1 MARFWYVDVEDVMD
15 IPLYNDIYLDFRS
28 KLLGPVFS
36 TDEIFAIMARNLPPL
51 AKNANIGLIH
61 CSFYAPVSQ
70 FAPNGISGEFTA
82 YHDKEKLPTRP
93 ATPDFSETMTTGEQG
108 SFTFQAHP
116 IEGHTFTDFERK
128 FVQLLSWDFFILS
141 GRARLM
147 GNTRKVAISDGM
159 TGAYNQAGIF
169 AFTQQFIRENLKD
182 YTAFFINLKNF
193 KYINKSLGNNM
204 GDLALR
210 TFVKQ
215 ILLFLDKTELVARLG
230 GDNFFILT
238 KKERQN
244 EFIEKFKVTELSM
257 SQGPKPVDI
266 RIQARMGVYP
276 IEENVIVGDALN
288 NASTAM
294 MAARAIK
301 NRDVVFFTKEM
312 QIQSIHQREISSE
325 FHNALRNREL
335 VVFYQPKVSLT
346 DKRMNGAEALVRW
359 VRHKTIVPPMD
370 FIPILEREGSIC
382 ELDFYV
388 FETACNDLH
397 EWIKA
402 GIDPVRISSNFSKLH
417 LRNQD
422 FADRILGILK
432 KYELD
437 GKYIEV
443 ELTEVSDFDDS
454 IAMQKF
460 IDIMRKNNIGVAIDD
475 FGTGYSTLNVLKDYN
490 ISVVKIDKSLLNNI
504 GKANSHDEIILRNVV
519 KMARELDKDVI
530 AEGVETQEQADY
542 LEGINCGS
550 AQGFL
555 FDKPLVRDDFQKRL
569 IGEVVY

>member
-1 MARFWYVDVEDVMD
+1 MD

-36 TDEIFAIMARNLPPL
+36 TDEIFALMSRHLPLL
-51 AKNANIGLIH
+51 AQSTHIGVVH

-70 FAPNGISGEFTA
+70 FAPNGISGDFTA
-82 YHDKEKLPTRP
+82 YHDKKNLPTIP

-116 IEGHTFTDFERK
+116 IEGHSFTEQERK
-128 FVQLLSWDFFILS
+128 FVQLLSWDFFILT

-193 KYINKSLGNNM
+193 KYINKSMGNQM

-215 ILLFLDKTELVARLG
+215 ILLFLDKTELIARLG
-230 GDNFFILT
+230 GDNFFVLT
-238 KKERQN
+238 KKNRQK
-244 EFIEKFKVTELSM
+244 EFIDKFKITELNL
-257 SQGPKPVDI
+257 SQGPKPVDV
-266 RIQARMGVYP
+266 RIQTRIGVYP

-294 MAARAIK
+294 MAARVIK

-325 FHNALRNREL
+325 FHNALWNREL
-335 VVFYQPKVSLT
+335 VVFYQPKIDLT
-346 DKRMNGAEALVRW
+346 DKHINGAEALARW

-370 FIPILEREGSIC
+370 FIPVLEREGSIC

-388 FETACNDLH
+388 FETACNDIH

-402 GIDPVRISSNFSKLH
+402 GIEPVRISSNFSKLH
-417 LRNQD
+417 LRNED
-422 FADRILGILK
+422 FADRILGILH

-443 ELTEVSDFDDS
+443 ELTEVSDFDDTV
-454 IAMQKF
+454 AMKKF
-460 IDIMRKNNIGVAIDD
+460 IDIMRQNDIGVAIDD

-504 GKANSHDEIILRNVV
+504 GKTNSHDEVILRNVV
-519 KMARELDKDVI
+519 KMARELSKDVI
-530 AEGVETQEQADY
+530 AEGVESQEQADY
-542 LEGINCGS
+542 LKGINCRS

-569 IGEVVY
+569 TGEVVY

>member
-1 MARFWYVDVEDVMD
+1 MD

-36 TDEIFAIMARNLPPL
+36 TDEIFALMSRHLPLL
-51 AKNANIGLIH
+51 AQSTHIGLVR

-70 FAPNGISGEFTA
+70 FAPNGISGDFTA
-82 YHDKEKLPTRP
+82 YHDKKNLPTIP

-116 IEGHTFTDFERK
+116 IEGHSFTEQERK
-128 FVQLLSWDFFILS
+128 FVQLLSWDFFILT

-193 KYINKSLGNNM
+193 KYINKSMGNQM

-215 ILLFLDKTELVARLG
+215 ILLFLDKTELIARLG
-230 GDNFFILT
+230 GDNFFVLT
-238 KKERQN
+238 KKNRQK
-244 EFIEKFKVTELSM
+244 EFIDKFKITELNL
-257 SQGPKPVDI
+257 SQGPKPVDV
-266 RIQARMGVYP
+266 RIQTRIGVYP

-294 MAARAIK
+294 MAARVIK

-335 VVFYQPKVSLT
+335 VVFYQPKIDLT
-346 DKRMNGAEALVRW
+346 DKHINGAEALARW

-370 FIPILEREGSIC
+370 FIPVLEREGSIC

-388 FETACNDLH
+388 FETACNDIH

-402 GIDPVRISSNFSKLH
+402 GIEPVRISSNFSKLH
-417 LRNQD
+417 LRNED
-422 FADRILGILK
+422 FADRILEILH

-443 ELTEVSDFDDS
+443 KLTEVSDFDDTV
-454 IAMQKF
+454 AMKKF
-460 IDIMRKNNIGVAIDD
+460 IDIMRQNDIGVAIDD

-504 GKANSHDEIILRNVV
+504 GKANSHDEVILRNVV
-519 KMARELDKDVI
+519 KMARELSKDVI
-530 AEGVETQEQADY
+530 AEGVESQEQADY
-542 LEGINCGS
+542 LKGINCRS

-569 IGEVVY
+569 TGEVVY

>member
-1 MARFWYVDVEDVMD
+1 MD

-36 TDEIFAIMARNLPPL
+36 TDEIFALMSRHLPLL
-51 AKNANIGLIH
+51 AQSTHIGLVH

-70 FAPNGISGEFTA
+70 FAPNGISGDFTA
-82 YHDKEKLPTRP
+82 YHDKKNLPTIP

-116 IEGHTFTDFERK
+116 IEGHSFTEQERK
-128 FVQLLSWDFFILS
+128 FVQLLSWDFFILT

-193 KYINKSLGNNM
+193 KYINKSMGNQM

-215 ILLFLDKTELVARLG
+215 ILLFLDKTELIARLG
-230 GDNFFILT
+230 GDNFFVLT
-238 KKERQN
+238 KKNRQK
-244 EFIEKFKVTELSM
+244 EFIDKFKITELNL
-257 SQGPKPVDI
+257 SQGPKPVDV
-266 RIQARMGVYP
+266 RIQTRIGVYP

-294 MAARAIK
+294 MAARVIK

-335 VVFYQPKVSLT
+335 VVFYQPKIDLT
-346 DKRMNGAEALVRW
+346 DKHINGAEALARW

-370 FIPILEREGSIC
+370 FIPVLEREGSIC

-388 FETACNDLH
+388 FETACNDIH

-402 GIDPVRISSNFSKLH
+402 GIEPVRISSNFSKLH
-417 LRNQD
+417 LRNED
-422 FADRILGILK
+422 FADRILGILH

-443 ELTEVSDFDDS
+443 ELTEVSDFDDTV
-454 IAMQKF
+454 AMKKF
-460 IDIMRKNNIGVAIDD
+460 IDIMRQNDIGVAIDD

-504 GKANSHDEIILRNVV
+504 GKANSHDEVILRNVV
-519 KMARELDKDVI
+519 KMARELSKDVI
-530 AEGVETQEQADY
+530 AEGVESQEQADY
-542 LEGINCGS
+542 LKGINCRS

-569 IGEVVY
+569 TGEVVY

>member
-1 MARFWYVDVEDVMD
+1 MD

-36 TDEIFAIMARNLPPL
+36 TDEIFALMSRHLPLL
-51 AKNANIGLIH
+51 AQSTHIGLVH

-70 FAPNGISGEFTA
+70 FAPNGISGDFTA
-82 YHDKEKLPTRP
+82 YHDKKNLPTIP

-116 IEGHTFTDFERK
+116 IEGHSFTEQERK
-128 FVQLLSWDFFILS
+128 FVQLLSWDFFILT

-193 KYINKSLGNNM
+193 KYINKSMGNQM

-215 ILLFLDKTELVARLG
+215 ILLFLDKTELIARLG
-230 GDNFFILT
+230 GDNFFVLT
-238 KKERQN
+238 KKDRQK
-244 EFIEKFKVTELSM
+244 EFIDKFKITELNL
-257 SQGPKPVDI
+257 SQGPKPVDV
-266 RIQARMGVYP
+266 RIQTRIGVYP

-294 MAARAIK
+294 MAARVIK

-335 VVFYQPKVSLT
+335 VVFYQPKIDLT
-346 DKRMNGAEALVRW
+346 DKHINGAEALARW

-370 FIPILEREGSIC
+370 FIPVLEREGSIC

-388 FETACNDLH
+388 FETACNDIH

-402 GIDPVRISSNFSKLH
+402 GIEPVRISSNFSKLH
-417 LRNQD
+417 LRNED
-422 FADRILGILK
+422 FADRILEILH

-443 ELTEVSDFDDS
+443 ELTEVSDFDDTV
-454 IAMQKF
+454 AMKKF
-460 IDIMRKNNIGVAIDD
+460 IDIMRQNDIGVAIDD

-504 GKANSHDEIILRNVV
+504 GKTNSHDEVILRNVV
-519 KMARELDKDVI
+519 KMARELSKDVI
-530 AEGVETQEQADY
+530 AEGVESQEQADY
-542 LEGINCGS
+542 LKGINCRS

-569 IGEVVY
+569 TGEVVY

>member
-1 MARFWYVDVEDVMD
+1 MD
-15 IPLYNDIYLDFRS
+15 IPLYNDMYLDFRS

-36 TDEIFAIMARNLPPL
+36 TDEIFAIMARHIPPI

-61 CSFYAPVSQ
+61 CMFYAPVSQ

-82 YHDKEKLPTRP
+82 YHDKEALPTRP
-93 ATPDFSETMTTGEQG
+93 AIPDFSETMTTGEQG

-141 GRARLM
+141 GRARLI

-193 KYINKSLGNNM
+193 KYVNKSMGNQM
-204 GDLALR
+204 GDHALR

-215 ILLFLDKTELVARLG
+215 ILLFLDKTELIARLG
-230 GDNFFILT
+230 GDNFFVLT
-238 KKERQN
+238 KKTRQN
-244 EFIEKFKVTELSM
+244 EFIEKFKNIELNL
-257 SQGPKPVDI
+257 SQGPKPQDI
-266 RIQARMGVYP
+266 RIQSRIGVYP
-276 IEENVIVGDALN
+276 IEDNVIVGDALN

-294 MAARAIK
+294 MAARMIR

-335 VVFYQPKVSLT
+335 VVFYQPKIDLET
-346 DKRMNGAEALVRW
+346 KAINGAEALARW

-370 FIPILEREGSIC
+370 FIPVLEREGTIC

-388 FETACNDLH
+388 FETACRDIR
-397 EWIKA
+397 EWLKA
-402 GIDPVRISSNFSKLH
+402 GTEPVRISSNFSKLH
-417 LRNQD
+417 LRNED
-422 FADRILGILK
+422 FADRILNIMH
-432 KYELD
+432 KYEID
-437 GKYIEV
+437 GKYVEI
-443 ELTEVSDFDDS
+443 ELTEVSDFDDA

-460 IDIMRKNNIGVAIDD
+460 IDIMRQNGIGVAIDD

-504 GKANSHDEIILRNVV
+504 GKVGSHDEVILRNVV

-542 LEGINCGS
+542 LKGINCDS

-569 IGEVVY
+569 SKEVEY

>member
-1 MARFWYVDVEDVMD
+1 MD
-15 IPLYNDIYLDFRS
+15 TPLYNDIYLDFRS

-36 TDEIFAIMARNLPPL
+36 TDEIFALMSRHLPLL
-51 AKNANIGLIH
+51 AKSTNIGLIH
-61 CSFYAPVSQ
+61 CNFYAPVSQ

-82 YHDKEKLPTRP
+82 FHDKEKLPNLP

-116 IEGHTFTDFERK
+116 IEGHSFTENERK
-128 FVQLLSWDFFILS
+128 FVQLLSWDFFILT

-193 KYINKSLGNNM
+193 KYINKSMGNQM

-215 ILLFLDKTELVARLG
+215 ILLFLDKTELIARLG
-230 GDNFFILT
+230 GDNFFVLT
-238 KKERQN
+238 KKDRQK
-244 EFIEKFKVTELSM
+244 EFIEKFRNTELSL
-257 SQGPKPVDI
+257 SQGPKPVEA
-266 RIQARMGVYP
+266 RIQTRMGVYP

-335 VVFYQPKVSLT
+335 VVFYQPKISLT
-346 DKRMNGAEALVRW
+346 DKVINGAEALVRW
-359 VRHKTIVPPMD
+359 IRHKTIVPPMD
-370 FIPILEREGSIC
+370 FIPVLEREGTIC

-388 FETACNDLH
+388 FETACNDIH
-397 EWIKA
+397 DWVKA
-402 GIDPVRISSNFSKLH
+402 GIEPVRISSNFSKLH
-417 LRNQD
+417 LRNED
-422 FADRILGILK
+422 FADRILEILH

-443 ELTEVSDFDDS
+443 ELTEVSDFDDTV
-454 IAMQKF
+454 AMKKF
-460 IDIMRKNNIGVAIDD
+460 IDIMRQNNIGVAIDD

-490 ISVVKIDKSLLNNI
+490 VSVVKIDKSLLNNI
-504 GKANSHDEIILRNVV
+504 GKANSHDEVILRNVV

-530 AEGVETQEQADY
+530 AEGVETQEQANY
-542 LEGINCGS
+542 LKGINCGS

-569 IGEVVY
+569 TGEVAY

>member
-1 MARFWYVDVEDVMD
+1 MD
-15 IPLYNDIYLDFRS
+15 IPLYNRIYLDFRS

-36 TDEIFAIMARNLPPL
+36 TDEIFAIMSRHLPPL
-51 AKNANIGLIH
+51 AQSTNIGLVH

-82 YHDKEKLPTRP
+82 YHNKEKLPVRP
-93 ATPDFSETMTTGEQG
+93 AILDFSETMTTGEQG

-116 IEGHTFTDFERK
+116 IEGHTFTDNERQII
-128 FVQLLSWDFFILS
+128 QLLSWDFFILS

-147 GNTRKVAISDGM
+147 GNTRKVAISDAM

-169 AFTQQFIRENLKD
+169 VFTQQFIRENLKD

-193 KYINKSLGNNM
+193 KYVNKSMGNQT
-204 GDLALR
+204 GDLALKA
-210 TFVKQ
+210 FVKQ

-238 KKERQN
+238 KKNRQS
-244 EFIEKFKVTELSM
+244 EFIEKFSATEISL
-257 SQGPKPVDI
+257 SQGPKPLDI
-266 RIQARMGVYP
+266 RLQARMGVYP

-294 MAARAIK
+294 MAARALK

-335 VVFYQPKVSLT
+335 VVFYQPKIDLT
-346 DKRMNGAEALVRW
+346 SRHINGAEALARW
-359 VRHKTIVPPMD
+359 VRHTTIVPPMD

-388 FETACNDLH
+388 FETACNDIK
-397 EWIKA
+397 EWLRA
-402 GIDPVRISSNFSKLH
+402 GIEPVRISSNFSKLH
-417 LRNQD
+417 LRNED
-422 FADRILGILK
+422 FAAHILEILQ
-432 KYELD
+432 KYEID
-437 GKYIEV
+437 GKYIEI
-443 ELTEVSDFDDS
+443 ELTEVSDFDDTV
-454 IAMQKF
+454 AMKKF

-490 ISVVKIDKSLLNNI
+490 VSVVKIDKSLLNNI
-504 GKANSHDEIILRNVV
+504 GKADSHDEIVLRNVV
-519 KMARELDKDVI
+519 KMARELNKDVI

-542 LEGINCGS
+542 LKGINCGS

-555 FDKPLVRDDFQKRL
+555 FDKPLVRDDFLKRL
-569 IGEVVY
+569 TSDHKY

>member
-1 MARFWYVDVEDVMD
+1 MD

-36 TDEIFAIMARNLPPL
+36 TDEIFALMSRHLPLL
-51 AKNANIGLIH
+51 AQSTHIGLVH

-70 FAPNGISGEFTA
+70 FAPNGISGDFTA
-82 YHDKEKLPTRP
+82 YHDKKNLPTIP

-116 IEGHTFTDFERK
+116 IEGHSFTEQERK
-128 FVQLLSWDFFILS
+128 FVQLLSWDFFILT

-193 KYINKSLGNNM
+193 KYINKSMGNQM

-215 ILLFLDKTELVARLG
+215 ILLFLDKTELIARLG
-230 GDNFFILT
+230 GDNFFVLT
-238 KKERQN
+238 KKNRQK
-244 EFIEKFKVTELSM
+244 EFIDKFKITELNL
-257 SQGPKPVDI
+257 SQGPKPVDV
-266 RIQARMGVYP
+266 RIQTRIGVYP

-294 MAARAIK
+294 MAARVIK
-301 NRDVVFFTKEM
+301 NCDVVFFTKEM

-335 VVFYQPKVSLT
+335 VVFYQPKIDLT
-346 DKRMNGAEALVRW
+346 DKHINGAEALARW

-370 FIPILEREGSIC
+370 FIPVLEREGSIC

-388 FETACNDLH
+388 FETACNDIH

-402 GIDPVRISSNFSKLH
+402 GIEPVRISSNFSKLH
-417 LRNQD
+417 LRNED
-422 FADRILGILK
+422 FADRILGILH

-443 ELTEVSDFDDS
+443 ELTEVSDFDDTV
-454 IAMQKF
+454 AMKKF
-460 IDIMRKNNIGVAIDD
+460 IDIMRQNDIGVAIDD

-504 GKANSHDEIILRNVV
+504 GKANSHDEVILRNVV
-519 KMARELDKDVI
+519 KMARELSKDVI
-530 AEGVETQEQADY
+530 AEGVESQEQADY
-542 LEGINCGS
+542 LKGINCRS

-569 IGEVVY
+569 TGEVVY

>member
-1 MARFWYVDVEDVMD
+1 MD

-36 TDEIFAIMARNLPPL
+36 TDEIFATIARNLPPI
-51 AKNANIGLIH
+51 AKNAHIGLIH
-61 CSFYAPVSQ
+61 CNFYAPVSQ

-82 YHDKEKLPTRP
+82 YHDKENLPERP
-93 ATPDFSETMTTGEQG
+93 ANPDFSETMTTGEQG

-116 IEGHTFTDFERK
+116 IEGHTFTEFERK
-128 FVQLLSWDFFILS
+128 FVQLLSWDFFIIS

-193 KYINKSLGNNM
+193 KYVNKSMGNQM
-204 GDLALR
+204 GDLALK

-230 GDNFFILT
+230 GDNFFVLT
-238 KKERQN
+238 KKSRQN
-244 EFIEKFKVTELSM
+244 EFIDKFRITELSL
-257 SQGPKPVDI
+257 SQGPKPLDV
-266 RIQARMGVYP
+266 RIQSRIGVYP

-294 MAARAIK
+294 MAARMIRS
-301 NRDVVFFTKEM
+301 RDVVFFTKEM

-335 VVFYQPKVSLT
+335 VVFYQPKVDLNN
-346 DKRMNGAEALVRW
+346 KNMNGAEALARW

-370 FIPILEREGSIC
+370 FIPVLEREGTIC

-388 FETACNDLH
+388 FETVCNDIH
-397 EWIKA
+397 EWLKA
-402 GIDPVRISSNFSKLH
+402 GVESVRISSNFSKLH
-417 LRNQD
+417 LRNED
-422 FADRILGILK
+422 FAARILNTLRKFEI
-432 KYELD
+432 D
-437 GKYIEV
+437 GKYIEI
-443 ELTEVSDFDDS
+443 ELTEVSDFDDAIS
-454 IAMQKF
+454 MQKF
-460 IDIMRKNNIGVAIDD
+460 IDIMRKHNIGVAIDD

-490 ISVVKIDKSLLNNI
+490 VSVVKIDKSLLNNI
-504 GKANSHDEIILRNVV
+504 GKADSHDEVILRNVV

-530 AEGVETQEQADY
+530 AEGVETQEQANY
-542 LEGINCGS
+542 LRGINCMS

-569 IGEVVY
+569 TGEISYHEVSY

>member
-1 MARFWYVDVEDVMD
+1 MD

-36 TDEIFAIMARNLPPL
+36 TDEIFALMSRHLPLL
-51 AKNANIGLIH
+51 AQSTHIGLVH

-70 FAPNGISGEFTA
+70 FAPNGISGDFTA
-82 YHDKEKLPTRP
+82 YHDKKNLPTIP

-116 IEGHTFTDFERK
+116 IEGHSFTEQERK
-128 FVQLLSWDFFILS
+128 FVQLLSWDFFILT

-193 KYINKSLGNNM
+193 KYINKSMGNQM

-215 ILLFLDKTELVARLG
+215 ILLFLDKTELIARLG
-230 GDNFFILT
+230 GDNFFVLT
-238 KKERQN
+238 KKNRQK
-244 EFIEKFKVTELSM
+244 EFIDKFKITELNL
-257 SQGPKPVDI
+257 SQGPKPVDV
-266 RIQARMGVYP
+266 RIQTRIGVYP

-294 MAARAIK
+294 MAARVIK

-335 VVFYQPKVSLT
+335 VVFYQPKIDLA
-346 DKRMNGAEALVRW
+346 DKHINGAEALARW

-370 FIPILEREGSIC
+370 FIPVLEREGSIC

-388 FETACNDLH
+388 FETACNDIH

-402 GIDPVRISSNFSKLH
+402 GIEPVRISSNFSKLH
-417 LRNQD
+417 LRNED
-422 FADRILGILK
+422 FADRILGILH

-443 ELTEVSDFDDS
+443 ELTEVSDFDDT
-454 IAMQKF
+454 IAMKKF
-460 IDIMRKNNIGVAIDD
+460 IDIMRQNDIGVAIDD

-504 GKANSHDEIILRNVV
+504 GKTNSHDEVILRNVV
-519 KMARELDKDVI
+519 KMARELSKDVI
-530 AEGVETQEQADY
+530 AEGVESQEQADY
-542 LEGINCGS
+542 LKGINCRS

-569 IGEVVY
+569 TGEVVY

>member
-1 MARFWYVDVEDVMD
+1 MD

-36 TDEIFAIMARNLPPL
+36 TDEIFALMSRHLPLL
-51 AKNANIGLIH
+51 AKSTNIGLIH

-82 YHDKEKLPTRP
+82 FHDKEKLPNLP

-116 IEGHTFTDFERK
+116 IEGHSFTENERK
-128 FVQLLSWDFFILS
+128 FVQLLSWDFFILT

-193 KYINKSLGNNM
+193 KYINKSMGNQM

-215 ILLFLDKTELVARLG
+215 ILLFLDKTELIARLG
-230 GDNFFILT
+230 GDNFFVLT
-238 KKERQN
+238 KKDRQK
-244 EFIEKFKVTELSM
+244 EFIEKFRNTELSL
-257 SQGPKPVDI
+257 SQGPKPVEA
-266 RIQARMGVYP
+266 RIQTRMGVYP

-335 VVFYQPKVSLT
+335 VVFYQPKISLT
-346 DKRMNGAEALVRW
+346 DKVINGAEALVRW
-359 VRHKTIVPPMD
+359 IRHKTIVPPMD
-370 FIPILEREGSIC
+370 FIPVLEREGTIC

-388 FETACNDLH
+388 FETACNDIH
-397 EWIKA
+397 DWVKA
-402 GIDPVRISSNFSKLH
+402 GIEPVRISSNFSKLH
-417 LRNQD
+417 LRNED
-422 FADRILGILK
+422 FADRILEILH

-443 ELTEVSDFDDS
+443 ELTEVSDFDDTV
-454 IAMQKF
+454 AMKKF
-460 IDIMRKNNIGVAIDD
+460 IDIMRQNNIGVAIDD

-490 ISVVKIDKSLLNNI
+490 VSVVKIDKSLLNNI
-504 GKANSHDEIILRNVV
+504 GKANSHDEVILRNVV

-542 LEGINCGS
+542 LKGINCGS

-569 IGEVVY
+569 TGEVAY

>member
-1 MARFWYVDVEDVMD
+1 MD

-36 TDEIFAIMARNLPPL
+36 TDEIFALMSRHLPLL
-51 AKNANIGLIH
+51 AQSIHIGLVH

-70 FAPNGISGEFTA
+70 FAPNGISGDFTA
-82 YHDKEKLPTRP
+82 YHDKKNLPTIP

-116 IEGHTFTDFERK
+116 IEGHSFTEQERK
-128 FVQLLSWDFFILS
+128 FVQLLSWDFFILT

-193 KYINKSLGNNM
+193 KYINKSMGNQM

-215 ILLFLDKTELVARLG
+215 ILLFLDKTELIARLG
-230 GDNFFILT
+230 GDNFFVLT
-238 KKERQN
+238 KKNRQK
-244 EFIEKFKVTELSM
+244 EFIDKFKITELNL
-257 SQGPKPVDI
+257 SQGPKPVDV
-266 RIQARMGVYP
+266 RIQTRIGVYP

-294 MAARAIK
+294 MAARVIK

-335 VVFYQPKVSLT
+335 VVFYQPKIDLT
-346 DKRMNGAEALVRW
+346 DKHINGAEALARW

-370 FIPILEREGSIC
+370 FIPVLEREGSIC

-388 FETACNDLH
+388 FETACNDIH

-402 GIDPVRISSNFSKLH
+402 GIEPVRISSNFSKLH
-417 LRNQD
+417 LRNED
-422 FADRILGILK
+422 FADRILGILH

-443 ELTEVSDFDDS
+443 ELTEVSDFDDTV
-454 IAMQKF
+454 AMKKF
-460 IDIMRKNNIGVAIDD
+460 IDIMRQNDIGVAIDD

-504 GKANSHDEIILRNVV
+504 GKANSHDEVILRNVV
-519 KMARELDKDVI
+519 KMARELSKDVI
-530 AEGVETQEQADY
+530 AEGVESQEQADY
-542 LEGINCGS
+542 LKGINCRS

-569 IGEVVY
+569 TGEVVY

>member
-1 MARFWYVDVEDVMD
+1 MD

-36 TDEIFAIMARNLPPL
+36 TDEIFALMSRHLPLL
-51 AKNANIGLIH
+51 AQSTHIGLVH

-70 FAPNGISGEFTA
+70 FAPNGISGDFTA
-82 YHDKEKLPTRP
+82 YHDKKNLPTIP

-116 IEGHTFTDFERK
+116 IEGHSFTEQERK
-128 FVQLLSWDFFILS
+128 FVQLLSWDFFILT

-182 YTAFFINLKNF
+182 YTAFFINLKNY
-193 KYINKSLGNNM
+193 KYINKSMGNQM

-215 ILLFLDKTELVARLG
+215 ILLFLDKTELIARLG
-230 GDNFFILT
+230 GDNFFVLT
-238 KKERQN
+238 KKNRQK
-244 EFIEKFKVTELSM
+244 EFIDKFKITELNL
-257 SQGPKPVDI
+257 SQGPKPVDV
-266 RIQARMGVYP
+266 RIQTRIGVYP

-294 MAARAIK
+294 MAARVIK

-335 VVFYQPKVSLT
+335 VVFYQPKIDLT
-346 DKRMNGAEALVRW
+346 DKHINGAEALARW

-370 FIPILEREGSIC
+370 FIPVLEREGSIC

-388 FETACNDLH
+388 FETACNDIH

-402 GIDPVRISSNFSKLH
+402 GIEPVRISSNFSKLH
-417 LRNQD
+417 LRNED
-422 FADRILGILK
+422 FADRILGILH

-443 ELTEVSDFDDS
+443 ELTEVSDFDDTV
-454 IAMQKF
+454 AMKKF
-460 IDIMRKNNIGVAIDD
+460 IDIMRQNDIGVAIDD

-504 GKANSHDEIILRNVV
+504 GKTNSHDEVILRNVV
-519 KMARELDKDVI
+519 KMARELSKDVI
-530 AEGVETQEQADY
+530 AEGVESQEQADY
-542 LEGINCGS
+542 LKGINCRS

-569 IGEVVY
+569 TGEVVY

>member
-1 MARFWYVDVEDVMD
+1 
-15 IPLYNDIYLDFRS
+15 
-28 KLLGPVFS
+28 
-36 TDEIFAIMARNLPPL
+36 
-51 AKNANIGLIH
+51 
-61 CSFYAPVSQ
+61 
-70 FAPNGISGEFTA
+70 
-82 YHDKEKLPTRP
+82 
-93 ATPDFSETMTTGEQG
+93 
-108 SFTFQAHP
+108 
-116 IEGHTFTDFERK
+116 
-128 FVQLLSWDFFILS
+128 
-141 GRARLM
+141 
-147 GNTRKVAISDGM
+147 
-159 TGAYNQAGIF
+159 
-169 AFTQQFIRENLKD
+169 
-182 YTAFFINLKNF
+182 
-193 KYINKSLGNNM
+193 
-204 GDLALR
+204 
-210 TFVKQ
+210 
-215 ILLFLDKTELVARLG
+215 
-230 GDNFFILT
+230 
-238 KKERQN
+238 
-244 EFIEKFKVTELSM
+244 
-257 SQGPKPVDI
+257 
-266 RIQARMGVYP
+266 MGVYP

>member
-1 MARFWYVDVEDVMD
+1 MD

-36 TDEIFAIMARNLPPL
+36 TDEIFALMSRHLPLL
-51 AKNANIGLIH
+51 AQSTHIGLVH

-82 YHDKEKLPTRP
+82 YHDKKNLPTIP

-116 IEGHTFTDFERK
+116 IEGHSFTEQERK
-128 FVQLLSWDFFILS
+128 FVQLLSWDFFILT

-147 GNTRKVAISDGM
+147 GNTRKIAISDGM

-193 KYINKSLGNNM
+193 KYINKSMGNQM

-215 ILLFLDKTELVARLG
+215 ILLFLDKTELIARLG
-230 GDNFFILT
+230 GDNFFVLT
-238 KKERQN
+238 KKDRQK
-244 EFIEKFKVTELSM
+244 EFIDKFKITEMNL
-257 SQGPKPVDI
+257 SQGPKPVDV
-266 RIQARMGVYP
+266 RIQTRIGVYP

-294 MAARAIK
+294 MAARVIK

-335 VVFYQPKVSLT
+335 VVFYQPKIDLT
-346 DKRMNGAEALVRW
+346 DKHINGAEALARW

-370 FIPILEREGSIC
+370 FIPVLEREGSIC

-388 FETACNDLH
+388 FETTCNDIH

-402 GIDPVRISSNFSKLH
+402 GIEPVRISSNFSKLH
-417 LRNQD
+417 LRNED
-422 FADRILGILK
+422 FADRILGILH

-443 ELTEVSDFDDS
+443 ELTEVSDFDDT
-454 IAMQKF
+454 IAMKKF
-460 IDIMRKNNIGVAIDD
+460 IDIMRQNNIGVAIDD

-504 GKANSHDEIILRNVV
+504 GKANSHDEVILRNVV
-519 KMARELDKDVI
+519 KMARELNKDVI
-530 AEGVETQEQADY
+530 AEGVESQAQADY
-542 LEGINCGS
+542 LKGINCGS

-569 IGEVVY
+569 TGEVVY

>member
-1 MARFWYVDVEDVMD
+1 MD
-15 IPLYNDIYLDFRS
+15 IPLYNDMYLDFRS

-36 TDEIFAIMARNLPPL
+36 TDEIFAIMARHIPPI

-61 CSFYAPVSQ
+61 CTFYAPVSQ

-82 YHDKEKLPTRP
+82 YHDKEALPTRP
-93 ATPDFSETMTTGEQG
+93 AIPDFSETMTTGEQG

-141 GRARLM
+141 GRARLI

-193 KYINKSLGNNM
+193 KYVNKSMGNQM
-204 GDLALR
+204 GDHALR

-215 ILLFLDKTELVARLG
+215 ILLFLDKTELIARLG
-230 GDNFFILT
+230 GDNFFVLT
-238 KKERQN
+238 KKTRQN
-244 EFIEKFKVTELSM
+244 EFIEKFKNIELNL
-257 SQGPKPVDI
+257 SQGPKPQDI
-266 RIQARMGVYP
+266 RIQSRIGVYP
-276 IEENVIVGDALN
+276 IEDNVIVGDALN

-294 MAARAIK
+294 MAARMIR

-335 VVFYQPKVSLT
+335 VVFYQPKIDLETKSI
-346 DKRMNGAEALVRW
+346 NGAEALARW

-370 FIPILEREGSIC
+370 FIPVLEREGTIC

-388 FETACNDLH
+388 FETACRDIR
-397 EWIKA
+397 EWLKA
-402 GIDPVRISSNFSKLH
+402 GTEPVRISSNFSKLH
-417 LRNQD
+417 LRNED
-422 FADRILGILK
+422 FADRILNIMH
-432 KYELD
+432 KYEID
-437 GKYIEV
+437 GKYVEI
-443 ELTEVSDFDDS
+443 ELTEVSDFDDA

-460 IDIMRKNNIGVAIDD
+460 IDIMRQNGIGVAIDD

-504 GKANSHDEIILRNVV
+504 GKVGSHDEVILRNVV

-542 LEGINCGS
+542 LKGINCGS

-569 IGEVVY
+569 SKEVEY

>member
-1 MARFWYVDVEDVMD
+1 MD

-36 TDEIFAIMARNLPPL
+36 TDEIFALMSRHLPLL
-51 AKNANIGLIH
+51 AQSTHIGLVH

-70 FAPNGISGEFTA
+70 FAPNGISGDFTA
-82 YHDKEKLPTRP
+82 YHDKKNLPTIP

-116 IEGHTFTDFERK
+116 IEGHSFTEQERK
-128 FVQLLSWDFFILS
+128 FVQLLSWDFFILT

-193 KYINKSLGNNM
+193 KYINKSMGNQM

-215 ILLFLDKTELVARLG
+215 ILLFLDKTELIARLG
-230 GDNFFILT
+230 GDNFFVLT
-238 KKERQN
+238 KKKRQK
-244 EFIEKFKVTELSM
+244 EFIDKFKITELNL
-257 SQGPKPVDI
+257 SQGPKPVDV
-266 RIQARMGVYP
+266 RIQTRIGVYP

-294 MAARAIK
+294 MAARVIK

-335 VVFYQPKVSLT
+335 VVFYQPKIDLA
-346 DKRMNGAEALVRW
+346 DKHINGAEALARW

-370 FIPILEREGSIC
+370 FIPVLEREGSIC

-388 FETACNDLH
+388 FETACNDIH

-402 GIDPVRISSNFSKLH
+402 GIEPVRISSNFSKLH
-417 LRNQD
+417 LRNED
-422 FADRILGILK
+422 FADRILGILH

-443 ELTEVSDFDDS
+443 ELTEVSDFDDTV
-454 IAMQKF
+454 AMKKF
-460 IDIMRKNNIGVAIDD
+460 IDIMRQNDIGVAIDD

-504 GKANSHDEIILRNVV
+504 GKANSHDEVILRNVV
-519 KMARELDKDVI
+519 KMARELSKDVI
-530 AEGVETQEQADY
+530 AEGVESQEQADY
-542 LEGINCGS
+542 LKGINCRS

-569 IGEVVY
+569 TGEVVY

>member
-1 MARFWYVDVEDVMD
+1 MD

-36 TDEIFAIMARNLPPL
+36 TDEIFALMSRHLPLL
-51 AKNANIGLIH
+51 AQSTHIGLVH

-70 FAPNGISGEFTA
+70 FAPNGISGDFTA
-82 YHDKEKLPTRP
+82 YHDKKNLPTIP

-116 IEGHTFTDFERK
+116 IEGHSFTEQERK
-128 FVQLLSWDFFILS
+128 FVQLLSWDFFILT

-193 KYINKSLGNNM
+193 KYINKSMGNQM

-215 ILLFLDKTELVARLG
+215 ILLFLDKTELIARLG
-230 GDNFFILT
+230 GDNFFVLT
-238 KKERQN
+238 KKNRQK
-244 EFIEKFKVTELSM
+244 EFIDKFKITELNL
-257 SQGPKPVDI
+257 SQGPKPVDV
-266 RIQARMGVYP
+266 RIQTRIGVYP

-294 MAARAIK
+294 MAARVIK

-335 VVFYQPKVSLT
+335 VVFYQPKIDLA
-346 DKRMNGAEALVRW
+346 DKHINGAEALARW

-370 FIPILEREGSIC
+370 FIPVLEREGSIC

-388 FETACNDLH
+388 FETACNDIH

-402 GIDPVRISSNFSKLH
+402 GIEPVRISSNFSKLH
-417 LRNQD
+417 LRNED
-422 FADRILGILK
+422 FADRILGILH

-443 ELTEVSDFDDS
+443 ELTEVSDFDDTV
-454 IAMQKF
+454 AMKKF
-460 IDIMRKNNIGVAIDD
+460 IDIMRQNDIGVAIDD

-504 GKANSHDEIILRNVV
+504 GKANSHDEVILRNVV
-519 KMARELDKDVI
+519 KMARELSKDVI
-530 AEGVETQEQADY
+530 AEGVESQEQADY
-542 LEGINCGS
+542 LKGINCRS

-569 IGEVVY
+569 TGEVVY

>member
-1 MARFWYVDVEDVMD
+1 MD
-15 IPLYNDIYLDFRS
+15 IPLYNDMYLDFRS

-36 TDEIFAIMARNLPPL
+36 TDEIFAIMARHIPPI

-61 CSFYAPVSQ
+61 CTFYAPVSQ

-82 YHDKEKLPTRP
+82 YHDKEALPTRP
-93 ATPDFSETMTTGEQG
+93 AIPDFSETMTTGEQG

-141 GRARLM
+141 GRARLI

-193 KYINKSLGNNM
+193 KYVNKSMGNQM
-204 GDLALR
+204 GDHALR

-215 ILLFLDKTELVARLG
+215 ILLFLDKTELIARLG
-230 GDNFFILT
+230 GDNFFVLT
-238 KKERQN
+238 KKTRQN
-244 EFIEKFKVTELSM
+244 EFIEKFKNIELNL
-257 SQGPKPVDI
+257 SQGPKPQDI
-266 RIQARMGVYP
+266 RIQSRIGVYP
-276 IEENVIVGDALN
+276 IEDNVIVGDALN

-294 MAARAIK
+294 MAARMIR

-335 VVFYQPKVSLT
+335 VVFYQPKIDLET
-346 DKRMNGAEALVRW
+346 KAINGAEALARW

-370 FIPILEREGSIC
+370 FIPVLEREGTIC

-388 FETACNDLH
+388 FETACRDIR
-397 EWIKA
+397 EWLKA
-402 GIDPVRISSNFSKLH
+402 GTEPVRISSNFSKLH
-417 LRNQD
+417 LRNED
-422 FADRILGILK
+422 FADRILNIMH
-432 KYELD
+432 KYEID
-437 GKYIEV
+437 GKYVEI
-443 ELTEVSDFDDS
+443 ELTEVSDFDDA

-460 IDIMRKNNIGVAIDD
+460 IDIMRQNGIGVAIDD

-504 GKANSHDEIILRNVV
+504 GKVGSHDEVILRNVV
-519 KMARELDKDVI
+519 KMACELDKDVI

-542 LEGINCGS
+542 LKGINCGS

-569 IGEVVY
+569 SKEVEY